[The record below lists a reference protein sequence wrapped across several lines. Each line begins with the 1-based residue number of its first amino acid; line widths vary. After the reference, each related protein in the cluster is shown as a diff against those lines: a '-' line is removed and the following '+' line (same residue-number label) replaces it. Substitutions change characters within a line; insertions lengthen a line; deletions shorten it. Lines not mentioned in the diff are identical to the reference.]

1 MCSVRHSLRGWTS
14 YPLSRGGLGDF
25 TGVACELVLTPQLVF
40 GGNPPVV
47 VEPMHLEPDSPSGS
61 HHRLALLAPYIL
73 S

>member
-14 YPLSRGGLGDF
+14 YPLSRGGLGDL
-25 TGVACELVLTPQLVF
+25 TGAACEMAAGGLGL

-61 HHRLALLAPYIL
+61 HHRLALLTPYIL